1 MSPVD
6 HAWFRMDTAEN
17 LMVVNA
23 IMWTDEP
30 VDEAAVR
37 SKIESMIE
45 RFPKFRRH
53 PVPALIPFG
62 RANWRDDEDFDL
74 DRHLLVHHL
83 DGALDDYV
91 SAQIPVALDPA
102 HPMWQIHLITGYGA
116 GSALLFRMHHSIA
129 DGITITRVLLSL
141 TESQQSA
148 MFTPKRDLG
157 LVNLAEQAVTLLT
170 TPAGVATA
178 LRGAARLV
186 HLATI
191 PPKPKSALAG
201 DVGTVKRVGWR
212 DDWALSDIKAI
223 SHTHAVTVNDV
234 LLSVLADA
242 LGRYLRENATPL
254 DEVRVMVPVNLRPLD
269 EPLSTDLGNVFGQ
282 YVVTLPTGVYE
293 PLERLDT
300 MHATIEELKSS
311 PEAVVAYLTL
321 VALGLLPAQVE
332 DLSTQF
338 FSGKVAATVSNVP
351 GPQTPITIA
360 GSEVAGIIGWVPG
373 AGAVALGV
381 SMFTYNG
388 RVLIGLIADEDV
400 IPDLSRL
407 QELLDDSFADLLQA

>member
-6 HAWFRMDTAEN
+6 HAWFRMDTPEN
-17 LMVVNA
+17 LMMVNA
-23 IMWTDEP
+23 IMWTNEP
-30 VDEAAVR
+30 VDTAALR
-37 SKIESMIE
+37 SKIEAMIE
-45 RFPKFRRH
+45 HFPKFRRH
-53 PVPALIPFG
+53 PVPAIIPFG

-74 DRHLLVHHL
+74 DRHLVFHHL

-102 HPMWQIHLITGYGA
+102 HPMWQIHLISGYGD
-116 GSALLFRMHHSIA
+116 GSVLLFRMHHSIA

-141 TESQQSA
+141 TESQETA
-148 MFTPKRDLG
+148 GFTPKRDNG
-157 LVNLAEQAVTLLT
+157 LVKLAEQAVNLLA
-170 TPAGVATA
+170 TPDGVATA

-191 PPKPKSALAG
+191 PPKPHSALAG
-201 DVGTVKRVGWR
+201 DVGHAKRVGWR
-212 DDWALSDIKAI
+212 DDWALADIKEI
-223 SHTHAVTVNDV
+223 SQAQGMTVNDV

-242 LGRYLRENATPL
+242 LGRYLRENDTPL
-254 DEVRVMVPVNLRPLD
+254 DVVRVMVPVNLRPLD
-269 EPLSTDLGNVFGQ
+269 EPLSADLGNVFGQ
-282 YVVTLPTGVYE
+282 YVVELPTGPCE
-293 PLERLDT
+293 PLERLAQ
-300 MHATIEELKSS
+300 MHATIEELKRS

-351 GPQTPITIA
+351 GPRTPITIA
-360 GSEVAGIIGWVPG
+360 GTEVAGIIGWVPG

-381 SMFTYNG
+381 SMFSYNG
-388 RVLIGLIADEDV
+388 RVLIGLIADEAV
-400 IPDLSRL
+400 IPDLGRL
-407 QELLDDSFADLLQA
+407 QELLDDSFADLLRA

>member
-37 SKIESMIE
+37 SKIESMVE
-45 RFPKFRRH
+45 RFPKFRQH
-53 PVPALIPFG
+53 PVPALVPFG

-83 DGALDDYV
+83 EGGLDDYV
-91 SAQIPVALDPA
+91 SAQIPVALDPD
-102 HPMWQIHLITGYGA
+102 HPMWQIHLISGYGA

-141 TESQQSA
+141 TQSQQTA
-148 MFTPKRDLG
+148 GFTPKRDFG
-157 LVNLAEQAVTLLT
+157 LVNLAEQALTLLS
-170 TPAGVATA
+170 TPSGVATA

-201 DVGTVKRVGWR
+201 DVGTAKRVGWR

-223 SHTHAVTVNDV
+223 SHTHGMTVNDV

-242 LGRYLRENATPL
+242 LGRYLRENDTPL

-282 YVVTLPTGVYE
+282 YVVALPTGAFE
-293 PLERLDT
+293 PLERLAT

-311 PEAVVAYLTL
+311 PEAVVAYFTL

-360 GSEVAGIIGWVPG
+360 GTEVAGIIGWVPG

-381 SMFTYNG
+381 SMFSYNG
-388 RVLIGLIADEDV
+388 RVLIGLIADQDV

-407 QELLDDSFADLLQA
+407 QELLDDSFADLLRA